1 MAQIGY
7 KNNFLGDDFLVDLP
21 TITPQLAGSIVRDSS
36 LRDDIILDY
45 PNFSVVM
52 NSEYRQAIYS
62 AANVN
67 FNNIRGKG
75 RDFRIDTRI
84 DANLQLD
91 NIYYKDI
98 GRMKNP
104 YDRGHLTRRAAVAWG
119 DTQKDANDASK
130 DSCFF
135 TNISL
140 QHRNFNQDE
149 WHAIEK
155 SIQSNNSDSNN
166 KFNIFTGTIFTPL
179 DRFIEPTRN
188 LKPARIPS
196 GFWKVITYIG
206 KTSQKLEVN
215 AFIAYQDDEA
225 ISAMNQVL
233 NNNQVKAF
241 DLYQVSTTLVEEL
254 TGLKF
259 PNILFDNNPM
269 FFFDSE
275 ETERLNITTPQINHI
290 TPLEINSHITFR
302 Q

>member
-1 MAQIGY
+1 MSQIGY
-7 KNNFLGDDFLVDLP
+7 QNNFLGDDFQVDLP
-21 TITPQLAGSIVRDSS
+21 IITPQLAGIVVQDSS
-36 LRDDIILDY
+36 LRDNIILDY

-52 NSEYRQAIYS
+52 NAESRQAIYS
-62 AANVN
+62 AANAN
-67 FNNIRGKG
+67 FTNNRGRG
-75 RDFRIDTRI
+75 RNFRIDTRI
-84 DANLQLD
+84 DADLQLD

-140 QHRNFNQDE
+140 QHKNFNQDE
-149 WHAIEK
+149 WHALEKAIE
-155 SIQSNNSDSNN
+155 SNNDDVNN

-179 DRFIEPTRN
+179 DRLIEPTRN
-188 LKPARIPS
+188 LEPARVPS
-196 GFWKVITYIG
+196 GFWKIITYIG

-215 AFIAYQDDEA
+215 AFIVYQDDEA
-225 ISAMNQVL
+225 IAAMNQIL

-241 DLYQVSTTLVEEL
+241 ELYQTSTTLIEQL

-259 PNILFDNNPM
+259 PSVLFDDNPM
-269 FFFDSE
+269 FFFDSN
-275 ETERLNITTPQINHI
+275 ETKRLGITTPQINHV
-290 TPLEINSHITFR
+290 TPLEADSHITFE